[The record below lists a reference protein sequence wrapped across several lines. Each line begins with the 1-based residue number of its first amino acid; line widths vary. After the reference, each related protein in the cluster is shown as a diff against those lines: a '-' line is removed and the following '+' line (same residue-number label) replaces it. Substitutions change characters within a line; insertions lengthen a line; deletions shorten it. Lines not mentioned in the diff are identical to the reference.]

1 MPIEDCKLLT
11 IPTFVDDRG
20 TMGVVE
26 APQVA
31 PFDIRRVYFIR
42 DVPQGTRRGGHCHRA
57 LHQVYIAAAGAVSV
71 QLDDGRHR
79 RALRLD
85 RPDRGLLLTPGIWRE
100 LSDFTADACLLV
112 LASEPYREEDYIR
125 SYDEFRRI
133 YGT

>member
-1 MPIEDCKLLT
+1 
-11 IPTFVDDRG
+11 
-20 TMGVVE
+20 MGVVE

-42 DVPQGTRRGGHCHRA
+42 DVPPGAGRGGHCHRA
-57 LHQVYIAAAGAVSV
+57 LHQVYIAATGAVSV
-71 QLDDGRHR
+71 DIDDGRDR
-79 RALRLD
+79 RAVRLD

-112 LASEPYREEDYIR
+112 LASEPYQEEDYIR

-133 YGT
+133 YGTPADQVP